1 MIVPS
6 SPRSGLPGRGL
17 PGRGRSRPGRATGLL
32 LGGVLDAVLADPRRA
47 HPVAAFGAA
56 ATRAEARLWSDSR
69 TRGAGLLAACVVP
82 VAVAGLA
89 AQRLTRGH
97 RAVTVA
103 ATALATWT
111 VLGGA
116 SLGGAAVAL
125 GRELEAG
132 DLDAARRMLPALCGR
147 DPDQLDAAGLARAA
161 IESVAEN
168 TSDAVVAP
176 LLWGA
181 AVGLPG
187 LLGYRAVNTLDAMIG
202 HHSPRY
208 ERFGWAA
215 ARLDDLA
222 NLIPARVTGLLA
234 AALAPAVRGRPRQA
248 LRTLHRDG
256 SKHPSPNAGRCEAA
270 FAGALGVRLGGR
282 NSYQGRA
289 EQRGLLGDGA
299 PPAAPDI
306 ARAVRLSRLVSGA
319 ALLMAAAIA
328 HGVHGV
334 HGRRD
339 T

>member
-6 SPRSGLPGRGL
+6 SPRSGRPGRGL
-17 PGRGRSRPGRATGLL
+17 SRPGRATGLL

-56 ATRAEARLWSDSR
+56 AMRAEARLWSDSR

-89 AQRLTRGH
+89 GQRLTRGH
-97 RAVTVA
+97 RAATAA

-116 SLGGAAVAL
+116 SLGGAALAL

-181 AVGLPG
+181 AFGLPG

-215 ARLDDLA
+215 ARLDDVA
-222 NLIPARVTGLLA
+222 NVIPARVTGLLA
-234 AALAPAVRGRPRQA
+234 AALAPAVRGRSRQA

-256 SKHPSPNAGRCEAA
+256 GKHPSPNAGRCEAA

-282 NSYQGRA
+282 NSYQGRT

-319 ALLMAAAIA
+319 ALLTAAAIA
-328 HGVHGV
+328 HGVHG
-334 HGRRD
+334 RRSR
-339 T
+339 